1 MELLLIQSDDG
12 TLPWCSRGKFNTEKK
27 MYLKKIMVNFR
38 EKWQQQQQDIFFKIY
53 TGKKQIS
60 FKTKQSTTTMNYDGI
75 LEFHNTISVFLPE
88 AIFFFWLRAQLFTSL
103 NADLRQ
109 YIKGWCLAFSR
120 CLNGTFPW
128 RKSSVKALVN

>member
-38 EKWQQQQQDIFFKIY
+38 EKWQQQQQAIFFKNIQA
-53 TGKKQIS
+53 KNKFLSKQNNLQLPWIMMES
-60 FKTKQSTTTMNYDGI
+60 LNFTTQYQ
-75 LEFHNTISVFLPE
+75 FFLPE

-109 YIKGWCLAFSR
+109 YIKGCFAFSR